1 MVKTIETNV
10 DAGAERGFECQL
22 AMSDQ
27 FRLLTECAERAGWS
41 WDEIAIALLDLT
53 DDYVAAMGRPLEAAV
68 EAAVEGAN
76 FVPKSNTRH

>member
-10 DAGAERGFECQL
+10 DVGAERGFACQL

-27 FRLLTECAERAGWS
+27 FRLLTEFAERAGWS
-41 WDEIAIALLDLT
+41 WDEIAIALLELT
-53 DDYVAAMGRPLEAAV
+53 DDYVAAMRTPV
-68 EAAVEGAN
+68 EAAGGRAN

>member
-53 DDYVAAMGRPLEAAV
+53 DDYVAAMRTPLEAAV
-68 EAAVEGAN
+68 ECAK
-76 FVPKSNTRH
+76 FLPKSNTRH